1 MNNQIAEVQDP
12 ILQEVFMSGNLDP
25 LTPALRVEYY
35 RLMCERMKL
44 DPISTPLQYIRL
56 SGKLVLYAKK
66 EAAMQVGKVHNISLT
81 VISTEVSTVGNVSTF
96 DVLARATAPDGTV
109 QDDIGSVVITPNNID
124 NDKKKAVT
132 QAKRRAVL
140 AITGYGMLDES
151 EAIGLAG
158 SQQVVVDPNTGEI
171 IEEGSVVPERP
182 VQQAP
187 KQQSQPRVVQQ
198 QAPAQQQPKDPNLP
212 ELGSEHPTEACKD
225 HQELLRLRRS
235 GDSFFWGCPQY
246 RDQGCKNTRS
256 YDQSEMTEGIAPSR
270 DQSFDEEGFLGL
282 PPQ

>member
-1 MNNQIAEVQDP
+1 MSNQIAEVQDP

-66 EAAMQVGKVHNISLT
+66 EAAMQLGKVHNISLT
-81 VISTEVSTVGNVSTF
+81 IVSTEVSTVGNVSTF

-109 QDDIGSVVITPNNID
+109 HDDIGSVVITPNNID

-132 QAKRRAVL
+132 QAKRRPVL

-198 QAPAQQQPKDPNLP
+198 QAPRQQQPQDPNLP
-212 ELGSEHPTEACKD
+212 EWDDEHPTSACPE
-225 HQELLRLRRS
+225 HQVKFVFRTGQYGAFWACPKFKEL
-235 GDSFFWGCPQY
+235 
-246 RDQGCKNTRS
+246 GCKNKQN
-256 YDQSEMTEGIAPSR
+256 YDASDLTATIAPIQ
-270 DQSFDEEGFLGL
+270 DLFDANDAL
-282 PPQ
+282 PQ

>member
-25 LTPALRVEYY
+25 LTPELRVEYY
-35 RLMCERMKL
+35 RLMCEHMKL

-66 EAAMQVGKVHNISLT
+66 EAAMQLGKVHNISLT
-81 VISTEVSTVGNVSTF
+81 VVSTEVSTVGNVSTF
-96 DVLARATAPDGTV
+96 DVVARATAPDGTV
-109 QDDIGSVVITPNNID
+109 HDDIGSVVITPNNID

-151 EAIGLAG
+151 EVTGLAG
-158 SQQVVVDPNTGEI
+158 SQPVVVDPNTGEI
-171 IEEGSVVPERP
+171 IEEGSIVPERP

-187 KQQSQPRVVQQ
+187 RQ
-198 QAPAQQQPKDPNLP
+198 QAPAPVQQQRQDPNLP
-212 ELGSEHPTEACKD
+212 ELNSEHPTEACEK
-225 HQELLRLRRS
+225 HHELFRLRRS
-235 GDSFFWGCPQY
+235 GNSFFWGCPQF
-246 RDQGCKNTRS
+246 RDQGCKNTLS
-256 YDQSEMTEGIAPSR
+256 YNSSDLTATIAPSQ
-270 DQSFDEEGFLGL
+270 DQLFEADDGL
-282 PPQ
+282 PQ

>member
-1 MNNQIAEVQDP
+1 MSNQIAEVQDP

-25 LTPALRVEYY
+25 LTPELRVEYY
-35 RLMCERMKL
+35 RLMCEHMKL
-44 DPISTPLQYIRL
+44 DPVSTPLQYIRL

-66 EAAMQVGKVHNISLT
+66 EAAMQLGKVHNISLT
-81 VISTEVSTVGNVSTF
+81 VVSTEVSTVGNVSTF

-151 EAIGLAG
+151 EVTGLAG
-158 SQQVVVDPNTGEI
+158 SQPVVVDPNTGEI

-187 KQQSQPRVVQQ
+187 RQQAPRQ
-198 QAPAQQQPKDPNLP
+198 QAPAPVQQQPQDPNLP
-212 ELGSEHPTEACKD
+212 EWDDEHPTSACPEHHVKFVFRTG
-225 HQELLRLRRS
+225 QYGAFWACPKFKEL
-235 GDSFFWGCPQY
+235 
-246 RDQGCKNTRS
+246 GCKNKQN
-256 YDQSEMTEGIAPSR
+256 YDASEMTATIAPSQ
-270 DQSFDEEGFLGL
+270 DQLFEEDDGL
-282 PPQ
+282 PQ

>member
-66 EAAMQVGKVHNISLT
+66 EAAMQLGKVHNISVT
-81 VISTEVSTVGNVSTF
+81 IVSTEVSTVGTVSTF

-158 SQQVVVDPNTGEI
+158 SQPIVVDYNTGEI
-171 IEEGSVVPERP
+171 IEEGNVVPERP

-187 KQQSQPRVVQQ
+187 RQ
-198 QAPAQQQPKDPNLP
+198 QAPVQQAQVNTNYP
-212 ELGSEHPTEACKD
+212 ERNSEHPFRVCPTHKTD
-225 HQELLRLRRS
+225 NLIFKTSRD
-235 GDSFFWGCPQY
+235 GTNPFWGC
-246 RDQGCKNTRS
+246 RHWSMDKATSCNETWS
-256 YDQSEMTEGIAPSR
+256 YDPKELQ
-270 DQSFDEEGFLGL
+270 EGFDPSQDQLFDADDVL
-282 PPQ
+282 PQ